1 MRISTITQTSRI
13 ETNVLGL
20 QRELAKVQ
28 NQVSS
33 GKVASVFSG
42 LEGEN
47 ARISIQLREAVA
59 SKDSFIE
66 TVEKTRLRTKVIDA
80 GLLQIQEVANEM
92 RGELIKQTDSLFVA
106 ELPIMN
112 EFANNAIDRFA
123 SLLNTQV
130 AGRFVFSG
138 PATSTQPIIDAT
150 TIKTNFTGA
159 PVNTVVNAATNT
171 AAQILAAADTHFNT
185 LTNWTNL
192 TAAIPTTTENTVHAD
207 VGLNISYGEMAHQE
221 AFADVFEILNIFA
234 NVSINPGDE
243 AEYRTLVDS
252 SRTVIENAFDTIN
265 QMIADLGVDQ
275 ARLNSI
281 EETHKDDIVV
291 LGEQLGNVEDVD
303 SFEAVNLFQNLR
315 SQIETSFQVT
325 AATRNLS
332 LANFI

>member
-20 QRELAKVQ
+20 QRELAKTQ
-28 NQVSS
+28 QQVSS

-42 LEGEN
+42 LKGED

-59 SKDSFIE
+59 SKDEFIE
-66 TVEKTRLRTKVIDA
+66 TVQKTRLRTKVIDA
-80 GLLQIQEVANEM
+80 GLLQLQEMANEM
-92 RGELIKQTDSLFVA
+92 RTELIKQTDSLFVA

-150 TIKTNFTGA
+150 TIKTNFQA
-159 PVNTVVNAATNT
+159 AVNTTVNAGTNT
-171 AAQILAAADTHFNT
+171 AAQILANADTHFNT

-207 VGLNISYGEMAHQE
+207 VGLDISYGEMAHQE

-234 NVSINPGDE
+234 NVTINPGDE
-243 AEYRTLVDS
+243 TEYRTLVDS
-252 SRTVIENAFDTIN
+252 ARTTIEGAFDSIN

-275 ARLNSI
+275 SRLDSI
-281 EETHKDDIVV
+281 EQTHKDDIVV
-291 LGEQLGNVEDVD
+291 LGDQLGTVEDAD
-303 SFEAVNLFQNLR
+303 PFEAVNLFQNLR
-315 SQIETSFQVT
+315 SQIETSYQVT

>member
-1 MRISTITQTSRI
+1 MRISTITQTNRI
-13 ETNVLGL
+13 ETNVLSL
-20 QRELAKVQ
+20 QRELSRVQ
-28 NQVSS
+28 QQVSS
-33 GKVASVFSG
+33 GKVSSVFSG
-42 LEGEN
+42 LKGED

-59 SKDSFIE
+59 SKDEFIE
-66 TVEKTRLRTKVIDA
+66 TVQKTRLRTKVMDA
-80 GLLQIQEVANEM
+80 SLLQLQEVTNEM

-150 TIKTNFTGA
+150 TIKTNFQGA
-159 PVNTVVNAATNT
+159 VNTTVNAGTNT
-171 AAQILAAADTHFNT
+171 AAQILTAADTHFNT

-192 TAAIPTTTENTVHAD
+192 PATLATTTENTVHAD
-207 VGLNISYGEMAHQE
+207 VGLDISYGEMGHQE

-234 NVSINPGDE
+234 NVTINPGDE
-243 AEYRTLVDS
+243 AEYRTLVDTA
-252 SRTVIENAFDTIN
+252 RTTIEGAFDTIN

-275 ARLNSI
+275 SRLDSI
-281 EETHKDDIVV
+281 EQTHRDDIVV
-291 LGEQLGNVEDVD
+291 LGEQLGIVEDAD
-303 SFEAVNLFQNLR
+303 AFEAVNLFQNLR
-315 SQIETSFQVT
+315 NQIETSFQVT

>member
-13 ETNVLGL
+13 ETNVLSL
-20 QRELAKVQ
+20 QRELSRVQ

-33 GKVASVFSG
+33 GKISNVFSG
-42 LEGEN
+42 LEGED
-47 ARISIQLREAVA
+47 ARVSIQLREAVQT
-59 SKDSFIE
+59 KESFIE
-66 TVEKTRLRTKVIDA
+66 TVQRTRLRTSVMDA
-80 GLLQIQEVANEM
+80 SLLQLQEVANEM
-92 RGELIKQTDSLFVA
+92 RIELIKQADRMFVG

-130 AGRFVFSG
+130 AGRFIFSG
-138 PATSTQPIIDAT
+138 PATSTQPIIDAN
-150 TIKTNFTGA
+150 TIKTNFQGA
-159 PVNTVVNAATNT
+159 VNTTLNAATNT
-171 AAQILAAADTHFNT
+171 AAQILTAADAHFNT
-185 LTNWTNL
+185 NANWNNL
-192 TAAIPTTTENTVHAD
+192 NAQATTAENAVRAD

-234 NVSINPGDE
+234 NVSINAGDE

-252 SRTVIENAFDTIN
+252 ARTSIESAFDSIN

-275 ARLNSI
+275 ARLDSI
-281 EETHKDDIVV
+281 EQTHKDDIVV
-291 LGEQLGNVEDVD
+291 LGDQLGNVEDVD

-325 AATRNLS
+325 AATRNLT

>member
-13 ETNVLGL
+13 ETNVLSL

-33 GKVASVFSG
+33 GKVSNVFSG
-42 LEGEN
+42 LEGED
-47 ARISIQLREAVA
+47 ARISIQLREAVQT
-59 SKDSFIE
+59 KESFIE
-66 TVEKTRLRTKVIDA
+66 TVQRTRLRTSVMDA
-80 GLLQIQEVANEM
+80 GLLQLQEVANEM
-92 RGELIKQTDSLFVA
+92 RTELIKQTDTLFVA

-138 PATSTQPIIDAT
+138 PATNTQPIIDANT
-150 TIKTNFTGA
+150 LKTNFQGA
-159 PVNTVVNAATNT
+159 VNTTVNAGTNT
-171 AAQILAAADTHFNT
+171 AAQILTAADTHFNT
-185 LTNWTNL
+185 NANWNNL
-192 TAAIPTTTENTVHAD
+192 NAQATTAENTVHAD

-221 AFADVFEILNIFA
+221 AFADLFEVLNIFA

-252 SRTVIENAFDTIN
+252 ARGTVESAFDSIN

-275 ARLNSI
+275 ARLDSI
-281 EETHKDDIVV
+281 EQTHKDDIVV
-291 LGEQLGNVEDVD
+291 LGDQLGNVEDVD